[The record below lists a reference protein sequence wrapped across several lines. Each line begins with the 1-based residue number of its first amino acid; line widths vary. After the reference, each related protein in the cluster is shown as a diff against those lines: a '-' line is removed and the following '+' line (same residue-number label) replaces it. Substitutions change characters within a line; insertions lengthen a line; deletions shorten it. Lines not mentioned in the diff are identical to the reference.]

1 MTKFRGS
8 FFVVGSSHFEIAP
21 PTPNSE
27 NRTPNSEKNQLS
39 IKALISSSVARLKS
53 PLKVYFSVDA
63 ARA

>member
-8 FFVVGSSHFEIAP
+8 FFVVGSLHFEIAP
-21 PTPNSE
+21 PTAKIEQRKS
-27 NRTPNSEKNQLS
+27 NSEKNQLS

-63 ARA
+63 ASA